1 MPLDFKHLPCQLI
14 NFGKSS
20 GYIMHQDGAQSAGA
34 TLMQSAP
41 LLHQSCAFLK
51 PTGFFDTLCICV
63 DERAC
68 MKPNH
73 LDEIGTKINE
83 FLADS
88 PARDIEKKFRAVAQ
102 SVAGKLDLVPREEFD
117 VQQAVLL
124 KTREMVEALEARVAA
139 LEKQLQQP
147 G

>member
-1 MPLDFKHLPCQLI
+1 
-14 NFGKSS
+14 
-20 GYIMHQDGAQSAGA
+20 
-34 TLMQSAP
+34 
-41 LLHQSCAFLK
+41 
-51 PTGFFDTLCICV
+51 
-63 DERAC
+63 

-83 FLADS
+83 FLADN
-88 PARDIEKKFRAVAQ
+88 PAKDIEKKFRAVAQ
-102 SVAGKLDLVPREEFD
+102 SVAGKLDLVSREEFD
-117 VQQAVLL
+117 VQHAVLL